1 MKMKM
6 HPKKKKPKYK
16 SVDKADE
23 AKEDDVSLDCHK
35 Y

>member
-1 MKMKM
+1 M